1 MAAGPQRSRAALAF
15 HGASLVSF
23 IVLILA
29 AGAGVARGGPG
40 PEVVVRGQ
48 MTDESGQPVSGH
60 AVRLIKA
67 RTYVTLANFKFN
79 KQSQDLEEARTT
91 TDRHGFFEFTFPVD
105 PDFRYYYLRF
115 YDPAVFD
122 SVRFRVP
129 ADRDVSRR
137 ARKGRPVLA
146 NVELRA
152 NPEWPEV
159 KSLIDRYGP
168 ASDLGRILRAVG
180 LPTRRTG
187 EPGGR
192 EIWWYDAH
200 DVSYVLQGEKVLK
213 TRRAARGE
221 VPEDAAE
228 EAGLRIERIDEEDLE
243 ER

>member
-1 MAAGPQRSRAALAF
+1 MAAGPEKSPTALAF
-15 HGASLVSF
+15 HGASLVSS
-23 IVLILA
+23 ILLILA
-29 AGAGVARGGPG
+29 AGAGAARGGPG
-40 PEVVVRGQ
+40 PEVAVRGQ
-48 MTDESGQPVSGH
+48 MTDESGQPVAGH

-67 RTYVTLANFKFN
+67 RTYVTLTNFKFN
-79 KQSQDLEEARTT
+79 RQSQDLEETRTT
-91 TDRHGFFEFTFPVD
+91 TDRHGFFEITLPVD

-122 SVRFRVP
+122 AVRYRVP

-146 NVELRA
+146 NIELRN

-159 KSLIDRYGP
+159 KSLLDRFGP

-187 EPGGR
+187 EPGAR
-192 EIWWYDAH
+192 EIWWYAAH
-200 DVSYVLQGEKVLK
+200 DVSYVLQGEKVLE

-221 VPEDAAE
+221 IPEDATE
-228 EAGLRIERIDEEDLE
+228 EAGLRTERIDEEDLE
-243 ER
+243 EP